1 MDLLVTPLGFEK
13 AEEKDGRTRY
23 LTTSSGG
30 SFADVREQQDGPV
43 GLSAVGTVHHVAW
56 RAPDEATQ
64 KEWREEVSDHA
75 LNMPPVLDRQ
85 YFRSIYFR
93 EPGGVLF
100 EIATDPPSFAGAEGP
115 DHLGESLKLPPW
127 LEKNRER
134 IKRILPPVR
143 APQQKG

>member
-1 MDLLVTPLGFEK
+1 MDLLVTLLGFEK

-23 LTTSSGG
+23 LTRSSGG
-30 SFADVREQQDGPV
+30 SFADVREQQYGPV
-43 GLSAVGTVHHVAW
+43 GLSAVGTVHHVVS

-100 EIATDPPSFAGAEGP
+100 EIALTRPA
-115 DHLGESLKLPPW
+115 LGCMKTRTTLA
-127 LEKNRER
+127 
-134 IKRILPPVR
+134 R
-143 APQQKG
+143 A